1 MKIKKF
7 GIALMLVATAAMGL
21 TACGSKDSSGI
32 ASTEAFTGDYVVNAD
47 YVKENIDDIIL
58 VDARGEEAAAK
69 ETIKGATALDWQ
81 TISKCA
87 DRVAGDEGFGCILDA
102 ADLATVLGE
111 KGLDPEKEIV
121 LFSLNQEGW
130 GEDGRIAWELVN
142 AGYDD
147 VKIVNGGYNALLDAG
162 FDTQE
167 GGSKLDAVTVTV
179 DSLATEHRIDTDELA
194 QKYDSYKI
202 VDVRSDDE
210 YDGATD
216 YGEAK
221 GGRLPGAIHIKY
233 TDLFEEDGTLK
244 SNDDITKMFT
254 DAGLSEDD
262 QIVTYCT
269 AGIRSAYMQLIMS
282 DCGFKNVKN
291 YDESYYRWCVTQDVE
306 K

>member
-194 QKYDSYKI
+194 QNYDSYKI

>member
-1 MKIKKF
+1 
-7 GIALMLVATAAMGL
+7 
-21 TACGSKDSSGI
+21 
-32 ASTEAFTGDYVVNAD
+32 
-47 YVKENIDDIIL
+47 
-58 VDARGEEAAAK
+58 
-69 ETIKGATALDWQ
+69 
-81 TISKCA
+81 
-87 DRVAGDEGFGCILDA
+87 
-102 ADLATVLGE
+102 
-111 KGLDPEKEIV
+111 
-121 LFSLNQEGW
+121 
-130 GEDGRIAWELVN
+130 
-142 AGYDD
+142 
-147 VKIVNGGYNALLDAG
+147 
-162 FDTQE
+162 
-167 GGSKLDAVTVTV
+167 
-179 DSLATEHRIDTDELA
+179 
-194 QKYDSYKI
+194 
-202 VDVRSDDE
+202 DE

-233 TDLFEEDGTLK
+233 TDLFEENGTLK

>member
-7 GIALMLVATAAMGL
+7 GIALMLVATVVMGL

-58 VDARGEEAAAK
+58 VDARGEKAAAK
-69 ETIKGATALDWQ
+69 ETIKGAAALDWQ

-87 DRVAGDEGFGCILDA
+87 DRVSGDEGFGCILDP

-111 KGLDPEKEIV
+111 KGIDPEKEIV
-121 LFSLNQEGW
+121 LFSSNQEGW

-162 FDTQE
+162 FETQE
-167 GGSKLDAVTVTV
+167 GGVALDAVTVTV

-194 QKYDSYKI
+194 QNYDNYKI

-221 GGRLPGAIHIKY
+221 GGSLPGAIHIKY
-233 TDLFEEDGTLK
+233 TDLFEENGTLK

-282 DCGFKNVKN
+282 DCGFKNIKN